1 MIRPERLAAAPS
13 AAPKPARLKRRS
25 RLDALIGWMI
35 PLCAV
40 ALAVSWFMPL
50 MTVKKLW
57 IWEDKVSI
65 ASGLIELLDKSELFL
80 FFVILLF
87 SIIFPLAKLAGAYVL
102 WFHVDWYGPWARRY
116 ASLIR
121 ALGRWSMLDV
131 FVVALTVVALNVS
144 IVTNVETHFGIYAFT
159 GAIVISMLVVHRI
172 EWLMSG
178 AVGEA
183 ATGRPRPN

>member
-25 RLDALIGWMI
+25 RLDALIGYMI
-35 PLCAV
+35 PLCAI

-57 IWEDKVSI
+57 LWEDKVSI
-65 ASGLIELLDKSELFL
+65 ASGLVELLEKSELFL
-80 FFVILLF
+80 FAVILLF
-87 SIIFPLAKLAGAYVL
+87 SIVFPLAKLAGAYVL

-144 IVTNVETHFGIYAFT
+144 IVTNVETHAGIYAFT
-159 GAIVISMLVVHRI
+159 GAIVVSMLVVHRI
-172 EWLMSG
+172 EWLMSR
-178 AVGEA
+178 AVGDA
-183 ATGRPRPN
+183 ATGGT

>member
-65 ASGLIELLDKSELFL
+65 ASGLLELLENSELFL

-87 SIIFPLAKLAGAYVL
+87 SIVFPLAKLAGAYVL
-102 WFHVDWYGPWARRY
+102 WFHIDWYGPWAKRY

-121 ALGRWSMLDV
+121 ALGRWSRRSPPQPTTT
-131 FVVALTVVALNVS
+131 ASPT
-144 IVTNVETHFGIYAFT
+144 YAPSDRCRART
-159 GAIVISMLVVHRI
+159 STRRRRL
-172 EWLMSG
+172 W
-178 AVGEA
+178 
-183 ATGRPRPN
+183 P